1 MDGQRTNDRY
11 RMTITDT
18 ETGKVIADEH
28 FSVIIAGCFG
38 DKNNAVFSSAD
49 APLGTIVLGIAQAI
63 RAIEKTKDSIKAKGR
78 VSAEALER
86 AIKLAQFICD
96 DAGRTEAEFKCDE
109 ADDDSG
115 VAYVGGDK
123 Q

>member
-1 MDGQRTNDRY
+1 MENKNQNERY

-18 ETGKVIADEH
+18 ETGKVIADDS
-28 FSVIIAGCFG
+28 FSAIIAGCFG
-38 DKNNAVFSSAD
+38 DKNNAVLSSAD
-49 APLGTIVLGIAQAI
+49 APLGTIVLCIAQAM

-78 VSAEALER
+78 MSAEALER

-96 DAGRTEAEFKCDE
+96 DVGRTEAESKCDE
-109 ADDDSG
+109 ADDSD
-115 VAYVGGDK
+115 VVHVGGDK

>member
-38 DKNNAVFSSAD
+38 DKNNAVLSSAD

-78 VSAEALER
+78 MSAEALER

-109 ADDDSG
+109 ADDDGG

>member
-1 MDGQRTNDRY
+1 MDEQRTDDRY

-18 ETGKVIADEH
+18 ATGKVIADER

-38 DKNNAVFSSAD
+38 DKNNAVVSSAD
-49 APLGTIVLGIAQAI
+49 ARLGTIVLGIAQAMK
-63 RAIEKTKDSIKAKGR
+63 AIENTKDSIKAKGR
-78 VSAEALER
+78 MSAEALER

-96 DAGRTEAEFKCDE
+96 DVGRTEAEFKCDE
-109 ADDDSG
+109 ADDDG
-115 VAYVGGDK
+115 DVVYVGGDK

>member
-1 MDGQRTNDRY
+1 MDEQKTNDRY

-18 ETGKVIADEH
+18 ETGKVIADER

-38 DKNNAVFSSAD
+38 DKNNAVLSSAD
-49 APLGTIVLGIAQAI
+49 APLGTIVLCIAQAM

-78 VSAEALER
+78 MSAEALER
-86 AIKLAQFICD
+86 AIKLAQLTCD
-96 DAGRTEAEFKCDE
+96 IACASAESKCDE

>member
-1 MDGQRTNDRY
+1 MDEQRTNDRY

-18 ETGKVIADEH
+18 ATDKVIADER

-38 DKNNAVFSSAD
+38 DKNNAVLSSAD
-49 APLGTIVLGIAQAI
+49 APLGTIVLCIAQAM

-78 VSAEALER
+78 MSAEALEQ
-86 AIKLAQFICD
+86 AIKLAQFTCD
-96 DAGRTEAEFKCDE
+96 VVGRTEAESKRDE
-109 ADDDSG
+109 ADDGD
-115 VAYVGGDK
+115 VVYVGGDK

>member
-1 MDGQRTNDRY
+1 MENKNQNGRY

-18 ETGKVIADEH
+18 ETGNVIADEH

-38 DKNNAVFSSAD
+38 DKNNAVFYSAD

-63 RAIEKTKDSIKAKGR
+63 RAIEKTKDTIKAKGR
-78 VSAEALER
+78 VSEEALEH

-96 DAGRTEAEFKCDE
+96 DVGRTEAEFKCDE